1 MPEKPVYPPSLEPP
15 GIELTGKIGNFSG
28 KWLTAST
35 LAVTAR
41 NEGRHDNPLRYLPGK
56 TSPQIVGGLGKDSF
70 NCDAGAAAWKI
81 LKNNHFHPTLRQE
94 NM

>member
-1 MPEKPVYPPSLEPP
+1 M
-15 GIELTGKIGNFSG
+15 
-28 KWLTAST
+28 
-35 LAVTAR
+35 TAR

-81 LKNNHFHPTLRQE
+81 LKNNHFYPTLRQE
-94 NM
+94 NMQYGIYCVEDPGLFICQAAYAPGALLWPLRLPS